1 MGIARQNMYYQASL
15 DGTAPQRFNKMHV
28 FQVGAALMGG
38 ACLGLLAMVATQ
50 RDSAA
55 SFTDL
60 VSMPTS
66 LRHSSVTS
74 FGHRGALASLPGA
87 SPWRELAIAAM
98 QASNGCDR
106 DVAANARL
114 RTAFANLDDEHKA
127 QLAQIK
133 VKVQKRARQIMAR
146 ASLAD
151 DLAGAGLGSGAEDSE
166 VWDPLTLSAAA
177 SEGQLLYLREAE
189 LKHGRIC
196 MLASLG
202 AVVAEK
208 FHPFFGG
215 EVDAPAA
222 LAVRDPALA
231 LFWLPILVATGAL
244 EILFSTGRWDG
255 SESEG
260 MTPELNDGL
269 VPGDLGYDPL
279 GIKPVDDP
287 ELLLK
292 RQNQELLHGR
302 LAMIAS
308 AGQIAEGLFTNE
320 KLHGAW
326 N

>member
-1 MGIARQNMYYQASL
+1 MSHSEDIYYQDSL
-15 DGTAPQRFNKMHV
+15 DDTASPRFSNVRIFK
-28 FQVGAALMGG
+28 VGATLMGG
-38 ACLGLLAMVATQ
+38 ACLLLLTMVATQ
-50 RDSAA
+50 SDSAA
-55 SFTDL
+55 RLTGL

-66 LRHSSVTS
+66 LRHSSVAR

-87 SPWRELAIAAM
+87 SPWKELAIAAM
-98 QASNGCDR
+98 QATNGCDR

-133 VKVQKRARQIMAR
+133 VKVQKRARQVMAR
-146 ASLAD
+146 ASSAAE
-151 DLAGAGLGSGAEDSE
+151 DLAGQGLGSGAEDSE

-231 LFWLPILVATGAL
+231 LFWLPIFVATGAL
-244 EILFSTGRWDG
+244 ETFSFGRWDG
-255 SESEG
+255 SEGEG
-260 MTPELNDGL
+260 MTPALKEGL

>member
-1 MGIARQNMYYQASL
+1 MG
-15 DGTAPQRFNKMHV
+15 
-28 FQVGAALMGG
+28 
-38 ACLGLLAMVATQ
+38 
-50 RDSAA
+50 
-55 SFTDL
+55 
-60 VSMPTS
+60 
-66 LRHSSVTS
+66 
-74 FGHRGALASLPGA
+74 GA
-87 SPWRELAIAAM
+87 SPWKELAIAAVE
-98 QASNGCDR
+98 ASNGCDR

-222 LAVRDPALA
+222 LAVRDPAL
-231 LFWLPILVATGAL
+231 
-244 EILFSTGRWDG
+244 EILFSTGRWEG
-255 SESEG
+255 SDSEG
-260 MTPELNDGL
+260 MTPSLNEGL
-269 VPGDLGYDPL
+269 IPGDLGYDPL

>member
-1 MGIARQNMYYQASL
+1 MG
-15 DGTAPQRFNKMHV
+15 
-28 FQVGAALMGG
+28 
-38 ACLGLLAMVATQ
+38 AT
-50 RDSAA
+50 
-55 SFTDL
+55 
-60 VSMPTS
+60 
-66 LRHSSVTS
+66 
-74 FGHRGALASLPGA
+74 LPGGG
-87 SPWRELAIAAM
+87 PWKELAIAAM
-98 QASNGCDR
+98 QATNGCDR
-106 DVAANARL
+106 NVAANARL
-114 RTAFANLDDEHKA
+114 KTAFANLDDEHKA

-133 VKVQKRARQIMAR
+133 VKVQKK
-146 ASLAD
+146 
-151 DLAGAGLGSGAEDSE
+151 
-166 VWDPLTLSAAA
+166 A

-231 LFWLPILVATGAL
+231 LFWLPIFVATGAL
-244 EILFSTGRWDG
+244 ETFSFGRWDG
-255 SESEG
+255 SEGEG
-260 MTPELNDGL
+260 MTPALKEGL

-287 ELLLK
+287 DLLLK

>member
-1 MGIARQNMYYQASL
+1 MGIHYQDSL
-15 DGTAPQRFNKMHV
+15 DDAASSRFSNVRIFKD
-28 FQVGAALMGG
+28 GATLMGG
-38 ACLGLLAMVATQ
+38 ACLLLLTMVATQ
-50 RDSAA
+50 SDSAA
-55 SFTDL
+55 RLTGL

-66 LRHSSVTS
+66 LRHSSVAG

-87 SPWRELAIAAM
+87 SPWKELAIAAVE
-98 QASNGCDR
+98 ATNGCDR
-106 DVAANARL
+106 DVKANARL

-127 QLAQIK
+127 QLAQIQ

-146 ASLAD
+146 ASSAAE

-166 VWDPLTLSAAA
+166 VWDPLPLSAAA

-208 FHPFFGG
+208 FPPFFGG

-231 LFWLPILVATGAL
+231 LFWLPIFVATGAL
-244 EILFSTGRWDG
+244 EILFSTGRLEG
-255 SESEG
+255 SDSEG
-260 MTPELNDGL
+260 MTPSLNEGL
-269 VPGDLGYDPL
+269 IPGDLGYDPL

-292 RQNQELLHGR
+292 RPNQELLHV
-302 LAMIAS
+302 
-308 AGQIAEGLFTNE
+308 
-320 KLHGAW
+320 
-326 N
+326 